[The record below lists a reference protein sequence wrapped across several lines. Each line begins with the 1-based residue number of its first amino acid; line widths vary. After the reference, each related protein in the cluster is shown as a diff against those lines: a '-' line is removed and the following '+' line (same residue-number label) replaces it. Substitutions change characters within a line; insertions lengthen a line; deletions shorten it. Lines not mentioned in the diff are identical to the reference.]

1 MRAVLLASAT
11 ATTNGGRLCRSRI
24 IPVGSLCPLHQS
36 MPLPQGKLCRID
48 HPGSL
53 LDVRLIVQTAFS
65 KPVVS

>member
-1 MRAVLLASAT
+1 
-11 ATTNGGRLCRSRI
+11 
-24 IPVGSLCPLHQS
+24 